1 MARRCKKCRPVSKIK
16 GATYLNE
23 RWYKMDEKVSP
34 DEATRFVE
42 AILNLKREQIITK
55 EEARDAL
62 TRILYFSDIVKHV

>member
-1 MARRCKKCRPVSKIK
+1 
-16 GATYLNE
+16 
-23 RWYKMDEKVSP
+23 MDEKVTP

-62 TRILYFSDIVKHV
+62 SRIQYYSDIVKHV